1 MENKSGYLIR
11 MFSLYGCSCLKT
23 LTGILLMVGFC
34 IFGPAIDV
42 FVKLAG
48 NADIPVFQ
56 IAASRFALQALF
68 LLPFALYYGLLR
80 WPNRVEAGLHL
91 LRGLLILVATSFF
104 FAALKYMPIADAFQ
118 YFLSNHSF

>member
-1 MENKSGYLIR
+1 MVAVAS
-11 MFSLYGCSCLKT
+11 KT

-42 FVKLAG
+42 FAKLAG

-68 LLPFALYYGLLR
+68 LLPFAFY
-80 WPNRVEAGLHL
+80 
-91 LRGLLILVATSFF
+91 FD
-104 FAALKYMPIADAFQ
+104 FAALAEESGGRASSVARITYPDS
-118 YFLSNHSF
+118 Y